1 MNKKLEFF
9 SSEIREFYRN
19 FRNSEMGTFALLVQ
33 EVTGGSPQPPQKLA
47 CPSPTSPHC
56 FDTKI
61 LILEFLCIFLS
72 FCPKCPPPVDR
83 FIGRKINS
91 LECAS
96 LFLLMMHIPNK
107 TVNLDCRYSIRP
119 KNKYFCFR
127 KWGWGEKSSP
137 GWLQFF
143 FMDFPEIFTFLL

>member
-1 MNKKLEFF
+1 MGVNKKMEFF
-9 SSEIREFYRN
+9 SSEMCEFYRN
-19 FRNSEMGTFALLVQ
+19 FGNSDVGTFVLLVQ
-33 EVTGGSPQPPQKLA
+33 EVTGGSPRPPQKLV

-56 FDTKI
+56 FDTKM

-72 FCPKCPPPVDR
+72 FCPKCPPTSRLLMGNPLDG
-83 FIGRKINS
+83 FISRKINI

-119 KNKYFCFR
+119 KNKYSCFW
-127 KWGWGEKSSP
+127 KWG
-137 GWLQFF
+137 
-143 FMDFPEIFTFLL
+143 